1 MDAVTCTYYLSC
13 KFLPGILCDQ
23 LFCIVTANV
32 ASVANDP
39 YVEMSHCICC
49 RC

>member
-1 MDAVTCTYYLSC
+1 
-13 KFLPGILCDQ
+13 
-23 LFCIVTANV
+23 V

-49 RC
+49 HC